1 LNLLN
6 TETTARASPA
16 TGSRYPSFAAF
27 NGITPGERLFL
38 APFVAIDDG
47 NISLVPQL
55 PELRDWNF
63 RGTIWSNDFN
73 IAIKLADITP
83 YGGFTMIQEF
93 IFGGNPDLVFAE
105 MPSLRWSFKNWEKR
119 TYKSRFRMFSFARAP
134 DPAAGLKMSRQW
146 AGALTPTANPAQAF
160 LLFSQLG
167 QAHSAMFLPRLS
179 SVSNSPWRNLYDHA
193 RG

>member
-1 LNLLN
+1 MYLDRVESAQYRDNRPGQPSNWVEIPELRGIQWDY
-6 TETTARASPA
+6 ARRAFI
-16 TGSRYPSFAAF
+16 SRA
-27 NGITPGERLFL
+27 
-38 APFVAIDDG
+38 FVAIDDG

-119 TYKSRFRMFSFARAP
+119 TYQITLPYVFFCTSPGSGGWFENEPAMGRRTDTDSESGSSISFIFPTGASTLSDVPPAFKFSEQFTVEE
-134 DPAAGLKMSRQW
+134 L
-146 AGALTPTANPAQAF
+146 
-160 LLFSQLG
+160 
-167 QAHSAMFLPRLS
+167 
-179 SVSNSPWRNLYDHA
+179 V
-193 RG
+193 